1 MTDPR
6 PTATRYDV
14 ATFGETLLRISVPP
28 GIALETADRADLHAA
43 GSESNVAAAL
53 SGLGRHVAFA
63 SRLPDSPPGRRIA
76 NSLRRAGIDL
86 SHLTWCDSGR
96 VGTFYVELTPPP
108 AAVRVIYDRA
118 DSCATRL
125 SPENI
130 DFDRLLNTRVLHLSG
145 ITPALSG
152 SCRAATQAAVQQARR
167 RGVPVSFDINYRRK
181 LWPPDDARDVLLPLV
196 KDAALLFV
204 AESDSAEVFCLDGT
218 SEKRLTALVEMTGAA
233 RVVLTIGSDG
243 LLAWDGGQVHH
254 QPARPTP
261 IIDRLGAGDALAAG
275 VIHGWLDDDFVL
287 GLRAGAA
294 LAGLCLR
301 RHGDIVTCTPGELRE
316 LLETDPTDRPQR

>member
-6 PTATRYDV
+6 PTTAGYDL
-14 ATFGETLLRISVPP
+14 ATFGEVMLRISVPP

-53 SGLGRHVAFA
+53 AGLGRRVAFA
-63 SRLPDSPPGRRIA
+63 SRLPASPPGRLIA
-76 NSLRRAGIDL
+76 ASLRRAGVDL
-86 SHLTWCDSGR
+86 SHLIWCGSGR

-108 AAVRVIYDRA
+108 AAVRVTYDRA
-118 DSCATRL
+118 DSCATHM
-125 SPENI
+125 SPDNI
-130 DFDRLLNTRVLHLSG
+130 DFDRLLNARLLHLSG
-145 ITPALSG
+145 ITPALSTG
-152 SCRAATQAAVQQARR
+152 CRAAAHAAVQHAQR

-181 LWPPDDARDVLLPLV
+181 LWSPDAARDVLLPLV
-196 KDAALLFV
+196 KGAALLFI
-204 AESDSAEVFCLDGT
+204 AESDSAEVFGLDGT
-218 SEKRLTALVEMTGAA
+218 SEKRLMTLVEMTGAT

-254 QPARPTP
+254 QPAWPTP

-275 VIHGWLDDDFVL
+275 VIHGWLDDDFAL
-287 GLRAGAA
+287 GLRFGAA

-316 LLETDPTDRPQR
+316 LLDADLTDRPQR